1 VPTRLFGTDGVRG
14 VAGVDLTAE
23 LAVRLARSA
32 ARCLAADS
40 VGAYTGRAVALV
52 GRDPRP
58 SGELLEAAVCAGLAT
73 AGVDVRRLGVVPTA
87 AVAHLV
93 ATTDATLGVMIT
105 ASHNPMP
112 DNGIK
117 FFGADGFK
125 LADAAED
132 AIEAGL
138 ADTGAAVTGADVGRI
153 ADAETGLLDSYT
165 VHLLSTLPARAD
177 GLRLVVDAA
186 NGAAAGVARDIY
198 SRAGAD
204 VTVINDR
211 LDGLS
216 INDNC
221 GATHLDGLREAVV
234 AAGADL
240 GLAHDG
246 DADRCLAVDAT
257 GAVVDGDAILA
268 VLALAL
274 HERGEL
280 AGDTVVATVMSNLG
294 FNKAMAARGIRVAQ
308 TAVGDRYVLERMRA
322 DRLTLGGEQSG
333 HVILLEHATTGD
345 GVLTGLQLLS
355 RVASSGRSLA
365 DLASVVTRLP
375 QVLVNVAVAD
385 KASAMTAATRLIA
398 EAESL
403 LGGDGRVLVRPSG
416 TEPLVRVMVEAP
428 TDDQARELADRI
440 AAGLA

>member
-1 VPTRLFGTDGVRG
+1 MARLFGTDGVRG
-14 VAGVDLTAE
+14 VANVDLTAD

-32 ARCLAADS
+32 ARRLAPARG
-40 VGAYTGRAVALV
+40 VRPVAVV

-58 SGELLEAAVCAGLAT
+58 SGPLLDAAVSAGLAS

-93 ATTDATLGVMIT
+93 PATGATLGVMIT

-125 LADAAED
+125 LSDATED

-138 ADTGAAVTGADVGRI
+138 GDAAVVTGADVGRVGEVEP
-153 ADAETGLLDSYT
+153 DLVEVYLE
-165 VHLLSTLPARAD
+165 HLLATVPASAE
-177 GLRLVVDAA
+177 GVHVVVDAA
-186 NGAAAGVARDIY
+186 NGAAASVVPEIY
-198 SRAGAD
+198 ERAGAR

-211 LDGLS
+211 RDGVA
-216 INDNC
+216 INADC
-221 GATHLDGLREAVV
+221 GATHLDGLRRAVV

-257 GAVVDGDAILA
+257 GADVDGDAILA

-274 HERGEL
+274 RERGAL
-280 AGDTVVATVMSNLG
+280 PRDTVAATVMSNLG
-294 FNKAMAARGIRVAQ
+294 FRKAMQSHGIDVAE

-322 DRLTLGGEQSG
+322 DGLALGGEQSG

-345 GVLTGLQLLS
+345 GILTGLHLLS
-355 RVASSGRSLA
+355 RVASTGRSLA
-365 DLASVVTRLP
+365 ELAAVMTRLP
-375 QVLVNVAVAD
+375 QVLVNVPVAD
-385 KASAMTAATRLIA
+385 RAAALDTVGPAVA
-398 EAESL
+398 EAESA
-403 LGGDGRVLVRPSG
+403 LGGDGRVLVRASG
-416 TEPLVRVMVEAP
+416 TESLIRVMVEAVSP
-428 TDDQARELADRI
+428 ERAQDVAERI
-440 AAGLA
+440 AAVIR